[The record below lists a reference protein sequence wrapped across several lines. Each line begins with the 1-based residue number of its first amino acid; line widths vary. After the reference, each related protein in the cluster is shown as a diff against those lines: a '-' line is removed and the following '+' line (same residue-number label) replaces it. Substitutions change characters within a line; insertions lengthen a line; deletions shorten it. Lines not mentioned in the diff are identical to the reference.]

1 MLSRKIINV
10 NNDLARK
17 YGNVKVKDFRK
28 SVNKDD
34 AEKGGQLIESNREEL
49 AKENRLQQSNKY
61 KQFRT
66 RYIAHLTKQIS
77 TVSDLM
83 LDYSNELQTRKW

>member
-1 MLSRKIINV
+1 MLSRKTINV

-34 AEKGGQLIESNREEL
+34 AEKGGLLIESNREEL
-49 AKENRLQQSNKY
+49 AKEN
-61 KQFRT
+61 
-66 RYIAHLTKQIS
+66 
-77 TVSDLM
+77 
-83 LDYSNELQTRKW
+83 